1 MVGVLFG
8 VLVVSLIIGVPVG
21 FAIGISC
28 MAFLMTSDISA
39 VILVQK
45 MTDGVSS
52 FTMMA
57 LPMFMLSG
65 AIMAYGS
72 SPRLM
77 RLARL
82 ILGKVPGGVG
92 AAGCAALGFFGAVS
106 GSGVASTAAVGG
118 IMGPEMVKDG
128 YGKGITAS
136 LMAAGGAMASLIPP
150 SLVMV
155 VYGAS
160 AGASIGAMFL
170 AGIIPGLLTIG
181 GLIALIMFLAKR
193 RNYPTGYQETTGREK
208 VQIVLD
214 ALLPL
219 MMPVIIL
226 GGVMSGTFTPTESA
240 VVATV
245 YAFLLAV
252 FVYKELTLKQFVQ
265 VAAQSAVSSAVILL
279 IISSASPLG
288 WILAVK
294 NIPQSFTSWL
304 LDISSNPVVIT
315 SMITL
320 LLLILGTFM
329 ETVSIII
336 LMTPILLPIMV
347 SLGMTPIQFGIV
359 LLMNTAI
366 GSLTPPLSVCLFTGC
381 RIVGIR
387 VEESFPDILYVI
399 GVVFVVLL
407 ITIGIPE
414 ASTFLPGVLIP

>member
-1 MVGVLFG
+1 
-8 VLVVSLIIGVPVG
+8 
-21 FAIGISC
+21 
-28 MAFLMTSDISA
+28 
-39 VILVQK
+39 
-45 MTDGVSS
+45 
-52 FTMMA
+52 
-57 LPMFMLSG
+57 MFMLSG
-65 AIMAYGS
+65 AVMAYGS

-252 FVYKELTLKQFVQ
+252 FVY
-265 VAAQSAVSSAVILL
+265 
-279 IISSASPLG
+279 
-288 WILAVK
+288 
-294 NIPQSFTSWL
+294 
-304 LDISSNPVVIT
+304 
-315 SMITL
+315 
-320 LLLILGTFM
+320 
-329 ETVSIII
+329 
-336 LMTPILLPIMV
+336 
-347 SLGMTPIQFGIV
+347 
-359 LLMNTAI
+359 
-366 GSLTPPLSVCLFTGC
+366 
-381 RIVGIR
+381 
-387 VEESFPDILYVI
+387 
-399 GVVFVVLL
+399 
-407 ITIGIPE
+407 
-414 ASTFLPGVLIP
+414 

>member
-1 MVGVLFG
+1 MIGVLFG
-8 VLVVSLIIGVPVG
+8 VMVITLLIGVPVG
-21 FAIGISC
+21 FSIGMSC
-28 MAFLMTSDISA
+28 LAFILTSGSN
-39 VILVQK
+39 VSILPQR
-45 MTDGVSS
+45 MCGGVSS

-82 ILGKVPGGVG
+82 IVGRVPGGLG
-92 AAGCAALGFFGAVS
+92 ASGCVALGFFGAVS
-106 GSGVASTAAVGG
+106 GSGVASTAAIGG
-118 IMGPEMVKDG
+118 IVAPEMIKDG

-155 VYGAS
+155 VYGS
-160 AGASIGAMFL
+160 SSGASIGEMFL
-170 AGIIPGLLTIG
+170 AGIIPGVMVILGLMILTVV
-181 GLIALIMFLAKR
+181 IAIK
-193 RNYPTGYQETTGREK
+193 RNYPNGYQKHTIREIIF
-208 VQIVLD
+208 IVCD

-226 GGVMSGTFTPTESA
+226 GGVMSGIFTPTESA
-240 VVATV
+240 VVACV
-245 YAFLLAV
+245 YAFILAV
-252 FVYKELTLKQFVQ
+252 FVYRELTLKQFLK
-265 VAAQSAVSSAVILL
+265 VAADSAVTSAVILL
-279 IISSASPLG
+279 IISAAAPLG
-288 WILAVK
+288 WILAIENV
-294 NIPQSFTSWL
+294 PQNFTAWL
-304 LDISSNPVVIT
+304 MAITSNKYIIIAVIT
-315 SMITL
+315 
-320 LLLILGTFM
+320 LILLVLGMFM
-329 ETVSIII
+329 ETVSIVI

-347 SLGMTPIQFGIV
+347 GFGYTPVQFGII

-387 VEESFPDILYVI
+387 IEDSFPDILYVM

-407 ITIGIPE
+407 LVTIFPGIQ
-414 ASTFLPGVLIP
+414 SFIPSLTM

>member
-1 MVGVLFG
+1 MIGVLFG
-8 VLVVSLIIGVPVG
+8 VMIVTLAIGVPVG
-21 FAIGISC
+21 FSIGMSC
-28 MAFLMTSDISA
+28 LAFLMTSGSTFN
-39 VILVQK
+39 ILSQR
-45 MTDGVSS
+45 MCEGVSS

-82 ILGKVPGGVG
+82 IIGKVPGGLG

-106 GSGVASTAAVGG
+106 GSGVASTAAIGG
-118 IMGPEMVKDG
+118 IMGPEMIKDG

-155 VYGAS
+155 VYGS
-160 AGASIGAMFL
+160 SSGASIGEMFL
-170 AGIIPGLLTIG
+170 AGIIPGCLVIIG
-181 GLIALIMFLAKR
+181 LMALIIVIAIK
-193 RNYPTGYQETTGREK
+193 RNYPSSYEKHTIREIIF
-208 VQIVLD
+208 IVSD

-219 MMPVIIL
+219 LTPVIIL
-226 GGVMSGTFTPTESA
+226 GGVMSGIFTPTESA
-240 VVATV
+240 VVACV
-245 YAFLLAV
+245 YAFILAV
-252 FVYKELTLKQFVQ
+252 FVYKELTFRQFIK
-265 VAAQSAVSSAVILL
+265 VAADSAIASAVILL
-279 IISSASPLG
+279 IIAAATPLG
-288 WILAVK
+288 WILAIE
-294 NIPQSFTSWL
+294 NIPQNFTMWL
-304 LDISSNPVVIT
+304 TGITENKFIIISVIT
-315 SMITL
+315 
-320 LLLILGTFM
+320 LILLVLGMFM
-329 ETVSIII
+329 ETVSIVI

-347 SLGMTPIQFGIV
+347 SFGYTPVQSGII

-387 VEESFPDILYVI
+387 IEDSFPDILYVM

-407 ITIGIPE
+407 LVTIFPQIQTFIP
-414 ASTFLPGVLIP
+414 SLVF

>member
-1 MVGVLFG
+1 MISVLFG
-8 VLVVSLIIGVPVG
+8 TMIITLLIGVPVG
-21 FAIGISC
+21 FSIGMSSLMFLLTADFN
-28 MAFLMTSDISA
+28 MA
-39 VILVQK
+39 ILVQR
-45 MTDGVSS
+45 MTEGVSS

-65 AIMAYGS
+65 AVMAYGS

-82 ILGKVPGGVG
+82 LMGKVPGGLG

-106 GSGVASTAAVGG
+106 GSGVASTAAIGG
-118 IMGPEMVKDG
+118 IMGPEMIKDG

-160 AGASIGAMFL
+160 SGASIGEMFL
-170 AGIIPGLLTIG
+170 AGIIPCVMVIVGLM
-181 GLIALIMFLAKR
+181 ALIVGLAIK
-193 RNYPTGYQETTGREK
+193 RNYPSGYQPHQLSE
-208 VQIVLD
+208 IVFICAD

-219 MMPVIIL
+219 ITPVIIL
-226 GGVMSGTFTPTESA
+226 GGVMSGIFTPTESA

-245 YAFLLAV
+245 YAFFLAV
-252 FVYKELTLKQFVQ
+252 FVYKELSLKGFIK
-265 VAAQSAVSSAVILL
+265 VAADSAVASAAILL
-279 IISSASPLG
+279 IIGAATPLG
-288 WILAVK
+288 WILAIENV
-294 NIPQSFTSWL
+294 PRDFTLWL
-304 LDISSNPVVIT
+304 MGITSNKYIIIAVIT
-315 SMITL
+315 LI
-320 LLLILGTFM
+320 LLIEGTFM

-336 LMTPILLPIMV
+336 LMTPILLPV
-347 SLGMTPIQFGIV
+347 MTGFGYTPVEFGICM
-359 LLMNTAI
+359 LMNTAI

-387 VEESFPDILYVI
+387 IEDSFPDILYVM

-407 ITIGIPE
+407 VVTIFPEVSSFIPNLV
-414 ASTFLPGVLIP
+414 FH

>member
-1 MVGVLFG
+1 MIGVLFG
-8 VLVVSLIIGVPVG
+8 VMVITLLIGVPVG
-21 FAIGISC
+21 FSIGMSC
-28 MAFLMTSDISA
+28 LAFILTSGNNVS
-39 VILVQK
+39 ILPQR
-45 MTDGVSS
+45 MCGGVSS

-82 ILGKVPGGVG
+82 IVGRVPGGLG
-92 AAGCAALGFFGAVS
+92 ASGCVALGFFGAVS
-106 GSGVASTAAVGG
+106 GSGVASTAAIGG
-118 IMGPEMVKDG
+118 IVAPEMVKDG

-155 VYGAS
+155 VYGS
-160 AGASIGAMFL
+160 SSGASIGEMFL
-170 AGIIPGLLTIG
+170 AGIIPGVMVILGLMILTVV
-181 GLIALIMFLAKR
+181 IAVK
-193 RNYPTGYQETTGREK
+193 RNYPSGYQKHTIKEIIF
-208 VQIVLD
+208 IVCD

-226 GGVMSGTFTPTESA
+226 GGVMSGIFTPTESA
-240 VVATV
+240 VVACV
-245 YAFLLAV
+245 YAFILAV
-252 FVYKELTLKQFVQ
+252 FVYRELTLKQFVK
-265 VAAQSAVSSAVILL
+265 VAADSAVASAVILL
-279 IISSASPLG
+279 IISAATPLG
-288 WILAVK
+288 WILAIENV
-294 NIPQSFTSWL
+294 PQNFTAWL
-304 LDISSNPVVIT
+304 MAITSNKYIIIAVIT
-315 SMITL
+315 
-320 LLLILGTFM
+320 LILLVLGMFM
-329 ETVSIII
+329 ETVSIVI

-347 SLGMTPIQFGIV
+347 GFGYTPVQFGII

-387 VEESFPDILYVI
+387 IEDSFPDILYVM

-407 ITIGIPE
+407 LVTIFPGIQ
-414 ASTFLPGVLIP
+414 SFIPSLTM

>member
-1 MVGVLFG
+1 MIGVLFG
-8 VLVVSLIIGVPVG
+8 VMVITLIIGVPVG
-21 FAIGISC
+21 FSIGMSC
-28 MAFLMTSDISA
+28 LAFILTSGSN
-39 VILVQK
+39 VSILPQR
-45 MTDGVSS
+45 MCGGVSS

-82 ILGKVPGGVG
+82 IVGRVPGGLG
-92 AAGCAALGFFGAVS
+92 ASGCVALGFFGAVS
-106 GSGVASTAAVGG
+106 GSGVASTAAIGG
-118 IMGPEMVKDG
+118 IVAPEMVKDG

-155 VYGAS
+155 VYGS
-160 AGASIGAMFL
+160 SSGASIGEMFL
-170 AGIIPGLLTIG
+170 AGIVPGVMVILGLMILTMV
-181 GLIALIMFLAKR
+181 IAVK
-193 RNYPTGYQETTGREK
+193 RNYPSGYQKHTIREIIF
-208 VQIVLD
+208 IVCD

-226 GGVMSGTFTPTESA
+226 GGVMSGIFTPTESA
-240 VVATV
+240 VVACV
-245 YAFLLAV
+245 YAFILAV
-252 FVYKELTLKQFVQ
+252 FVYRELTLKQFVK
-265 VAAQSAVSSAVILL
+265 VAADSAVASAVILL
-279 IISSASPLG
+279 IISAATPLG
-288 WILAVK
+288 WILAIENV
-294 NIPQSFTSWL
+294 PQNFTAWL
-304 LDISSNPVVIT
+304 MAITSNKYIIIAVIT
-315 SMITL
+315 
-320 LLLILGTFM
+320 LILLVLGMFM
-329 ETVSIII
+329 ETVSIVI

-347 SLGMTPIQFGIV
+347 GFGYTPVQFGII

-387 VEESFPDILYVI
+387 IEDSFPDILYVM

-407 ITIGIPE
+407 LVTIFPGIQ
-414 ASTFLPGVLIP
+414 SFIPSLTM

>member
-1 MVGVLFG
+1 MIGVLFG
-8 VLVVSLIIGVPVG
+8 VMVITLLIGVPVG
-21 FAIGISC
+21 FSIGMSC
-28 MAFLMTSDISA
+28 LAFILTSGSS
-39 VILVQK
+39 VSILPQR
-45 MTDGVSS
+45 MCGGVSS

-82 ILGKVPGGVG
+82 IVGRVPGGLG
-92 AAGCAALGFFGAVS
+92 ASGCVALGFFGAVS
-106 GSGVASTAAVGG
+106 GSGVASTAAIGG
-118 IMGPEMVKDG
+118 IVAPEMVKDG

-155 VYGAS
+155 VYGS
-160 AGASIGAMFL
+160 SSGASIGEMFL
-170 AGIIPGLLTIG
+170 AGIIPGVMVILGLMILTMV
-181 GLIALIMFLAKR
+181 IAIK
-193 RNYPTGYQETTGREK
+193 RNYPSGYQKHTIRE
-208 VQIVLD
+208 IVFIVCD

-226 GGVMSGTFTPTESA
+226 GGVMSGIFTPTESA
-240 VVATV
+240 VVACV
-245 YAFLLAV
+245 YAFILAV
-252 FVYKELTLKQFVQ
+252 FVYRELTLKQFIK
-265 VAAQSAVSSAVILL
+265 VAADSAVASAVILL
-279 IISSASPLG
+279 IISAATPLG
-288 WILAVK
+288 WILAIENV
-294 NIPQSFTSWL
+294 PQNFTAWL
-304 LDISSNPVVIT
+304 MAITSNKYIIIAVIT
-315 SMITL
+315 
-320 LLLILGTFM
+320 LILLVLGMFM
-329 ETVSIII
+329 ETVSIVI

-347 SLGMTPIQFGIV
+347 GFGYTPVQFGII

-387 VEESFPDILYVI
+387 IEDSFPDILYVM

-407 ITIGIPE
+407 LVTIFPEIQSFIP
-414 ASTFLPGVLIP
+414 SLTM

>member
-1 MVGVLFG
+1 MIGVLFG
-8 VLVVSLIIGVPVG
+8 VMVLTLLIGVPVG
-21 FAIGISC
+21 FSIGMSC
-28 MAFLMTSDISA
+28 LAFILTSGSN
-39 VILVQK
+39 VSILPQR
-45 MTDGVSS
+45 MCGGVSS

-82 ILGKVPGGVG
+82 IVGRVPGGLG
-92 AAGCAALGFFGAVS
+92 ASGCVALGFFGAVS
-106 GSGVASTAAVGG
+106 GSGVASTAAIGG
-118 IMGPEMVKDG
+118 IVAPEMVKDG

-155 VYGAS
+155 VYGS
-160 AGASIGAMFL
+160 SSGASIGEMFL
-170 AGIIPGLLTIG
+170 AGIIPGVMVILGLMILTVV
-181 GLIALIMFLAKR
+181 IAVK
-193 RNYPTGYQETTGREK
+193 RNYPSGYQKHTIKEIIF
-208 VQIVLD
+208 IVCD

-226 GGVMSGTFTPTESA
+226 GGVMSGIFTPTESA
-240 VVATV
+240 VVACV
-245 YAFLLAV
+245 YAFILAV
-252 FVYKELTLKQFVQ
+252 FVYRELTLKQFVK
-265 VAAQSAVSSAVILL
+265 VAADSAVASAVILL
-279 IISSASPLG
+279 IISAATPLG
-288 WILAVK
+288 WILAIENV
-294 NIPQSFTSWL
+294 PQNFTAWL
-304 LDISSNPVVIT
+304 MAITSNKYIIIAVIT
-315 SMITL
+315 
-320 LLLILGTFM
+320 LILLVLGMFM
-329 ETVSIII
+329 ETVSIVI

-347 SLGMTPIQFGIV
+347 GFGYTPVQFGII

-387 VEESFPDILYVI
+387 IEDSFPDILYVM

-407 ITIGIPE
+407 LVTIFPGIQ
-414 ASTFLPGVLIP
+414 SFIPSLTM

>member
-1 MVGVLFG
+1 MIGVLFG
-8 VLVVSLIIGVPVG
+8 VMAVTLLIGVPVG
-21 FAIGISC
+21 FSIGMSC
-28 MAFLMTSDISA
+28 FAFLLTSGNQMS
-39 VILVQK
+39 ILVQR
-45 MTDGVSS
+45 MCGGVST

-82 ILGKVPGGVG
+82 ITGRVPGGLG
-92 AAGCAALGFFGAVS
+92 AAGCVALGFFGAVS
-106 GSGVASTAAVGG
+106 GSGVASTAAIGG
-118 IMGPEMVKDG
+118 IVAPEMVKDG

-155 VYGAS
+155 VYGS
-160 AGASIGAMFL
+160 SSGASIGEMFL
-170 AGIIPGLLTIG
+170 AGIIPGVLVILG
-181 GLIALIMFLAKR
+181 LMGLIIFLAIK
-193 RNYPTGYQETTGREK
+193 RNYPSGYQKHNIKEITF
-208 VQIVLD
+208 IVCD

-226 GGVMSGTFTPTESA
+226 GGVMSGVFTPTESA
-240 VVATV
+240 VVACV

-252 FVYKELTLKQFVQ
+252 FVYRELTLKQFIK
-265 VAAQSAVSSAVILL
+265 VAADSAIASAVILL
-279 IISSASPLG
+279 IISAATPLG
-288 WILAVK
+288 WILAIENV
-294 NIPQSFTSWL
+294 PQDFTAWL
-304 LDISSNPVVIT
+304 MGITSNKYIIIAVIT
-315 SMITL
+315 II
-320 LLLILGTFM
+320 LLILGMFM
-329 ETVSIII
+329 ETVSIVI
-336 LMTPILLPIMV
+336 LMTPIVLPIMV
-347 SLGMTPIQFGIV
+347 SFGYTPVEFGII

-387 VEESFPDILYVI
+387 IEDSFPDVLYVM

-407 ITIGIPE
+407 LVTIFPGIQ
-414 ASTFLPGVLIP
+414 SFIPNLAL

>member
-1 MVGVLFG
+1 MIGVLFA
-8 VLVVSLIIGVPVG
+8 VMLVTLLIGVPVG
-21 FAIGISC
+21 FSIGMSC
-28 MAFLMTSDISA
+28 LEFIMTSGGSFSIIA
-39 VILVQK
+39 QR
-45 MTDGVSS
+45 MCEGVSS

-77 RLARL
+77 RLAKL
-82 ILGKVPGGVG
+82 IVGRMPGGLG

-106 GSGVASTAAVGG
+106 GSGVASTAAIGG
-118 IMGPEMVKDG
+118 LMGPEMVKDG

-155 VYGAS
+155 VYGS
-160 AGASIGAMFL
+160 SSGASIGEMFL
-170 AGIIPGLLTIG
+170 AGIIPGCLVIF
-181 GLIALIMFLAKR
+181 GLMALIVFLAVK
-193 RNYPTGYQETTGREK
+193 RNYPSGYVKHNFKE
-208 VQIVLD
+208 IMFIIAD

-219 MMPVIIL
+219 MTPVIIL
-226 GGVMSGTFTPTESA
+226 GGVMSGMFTPTESA
-240 VVATV
+240 VVSCV

-252 FVYKELTLKQFVQ
+252 FVYKELTLKQFIK
-265 VAAQSAVSSAVILL
+265 VAADSAIGSAVILL
-279 IISSASPLG
+279 IIAAATPLG
-288 WILAVK
+288 WILAIENV
-294 NIPQSFTSWL
+294 PQNFTAWL
-304 LDISSNPVVIT
+304 MGITSSKVLIIAVIT
-315 SMITL
+315 VI
-320 LLLILGTFM
+320 LLILGTFM

-336 LMTPILLPIMV
+336 LMTPILLPIMT
-347 SLGMTPIQFGIV
+347 GFGYTPVQFGII

-387 VEESFPDILYVI
+387 IEDSFPDVLYVM

-407 ITIGIPE
+407 IVTLFPQVQSFIPNLV
-414 ASTFLPGVLIP
+414 F